1 MESFQNSRKVGWKRC
16 KENSENTKSGL
27 MTLNILQRYYFTII
41 NLSITQIFYRLKKYI
56 VKRELKFYE
65 IKNFKPTLEKSI
77 NKIYNDHEYKKIFLP
92 PYNFYLLNEQEK
104 ILSFLIN

>member
-1 MESFQNSRKVGWKRC
+1 
-16 KENSENTKSGL
+16 

-77 NKIYNDHEYKKIFLP
+77 NKIYNDHEYKKYFTS
-92 PYNFYLLNEQEK
+92 YNFYLLNEQENTIILK
-104 ILSFLIN
+104 IKTKKNFGDIIFTILTFLMN

>member
-1 MESFQNSRKVGWKRC
+1 
-16 KENSENTKSGL
+16 

-92 PYNFYLLNEQEK
+92 PYNFIYLTNK
-104 ILSFLIN
+104 KKYYHF